1 MKNDL
6 APKTMQAGLTG
17 RKLSR
22 DRKKNLEFYKYNYVF
37 KREMY
42 YSCISLY
49 KRWSLTNF
57 HTF

>member
-22 DRKKNLEFYKYNYVF
+22 DRKKIYSVAKITLEYVY
-37 KREMY
+37 EMY
-42 YSCISLY
+42 GYTGCG
-49 KRWSLTNF
+49 RF
-57 HTF
+57 Q